1 MLSAIAKVTE
11 QVKGQEEFCFL
22 SSMAFLCP
30 WLLLP
35 WCQESFRVIAA
46 GKISKFLGLGAP
58 GQIELGGC
66 WKMSF
71 LALVSLEVK
80 CNISNTE
87 QLCP

>member
-1 MLSAIAKVTE
+1 MLSAMAKVTLL
-11 QVKGQEEFCFL
+11 VKGQGELRFL

-35 WCQESFRVIAA
+35 WCQKSFRVIAPS
-46 GKISKFLGLGAP
+46 KINRFPGLGVS

-66 WKMSF
+66 WRMSF

-87 QLCP
+87 